1 MRSRSC
7 LPMVILTAAIPSIV
21 VLAVGVAPAQQPRQQ
36 QQWQQQLQ
44 MQQQMQQKAAADA
57 KNAADAKKAA
67 DAKTAAD
74 DKAASAK
81 ERVAKLGTAVKAA
94 QQEVDVATK
103 TLKTLEEEVVSGQ
116 STASEFG
123 KVREELREADTK
135 YQDARKSVLESD
147 SFKDRL
153 AKARESGEPAT
164 VVLALKKEFY
174 AMPEIA
180 ETRTRFQETKEKYQ
194 LLRTKLLQA
203 DPMWINADKSLK
215 DKKNILF
222 DLKRQFAAAS
232 KAASKAKIAA
242 QNAAAAATTA
252 EKAVQSAQ

>member
-1 MRSRSC
+1 
-7 LPMVILTAAIPSIV
+7 MVILTAAIPGIV
-21 VLAVGVAPAQQPRQQ
+21 VLVVGVAPAQQPRQQ
-36 QQWQQQLQ
+36 QQWQQQQ
-44 MQQQMQQKAAADA
+44 WQQQQWQQQQQMQQKAAADA

-67 DAKTAAD
+67 DAKTTAD

-103 TLKTLEEEVVSGQ
+103 TLKTREEQVVSGQ
-116 STASEFG
+116 STASDFG
-123 KVREELREADTK
+123 KAREELRETDTK

-153 AKARESGEPAT
+153 AKAQESDEPAT

-180 ETRTRFQETKEKYQ
+180 GTRTRFQETKEKYQ

-203 DPMWINADKSLK
+203 DPVWINADKSLK

-222 DLKRQFAAAS
+222 DLKRQFAEAS
-232 KAASKAKIAA
+232 KAASNAKRAA
-242 QNAAAAATTA
+242 QNAAAAAATA
-252 EKAVQSAQ
+252 EKAVQSAR